1 MRRNMSFLENE
12 YDDSYDYND
21 DYLDDE
27 EYVDDED
34 DDYYADEYNDDR
46 DEYDYDD
53 SYVESDDSNDEYIDE
68 EDSEDEEISD
78 DEPLQNQELEGVTEE
93 ELESQFKKGKEGV
106 SKKMYPFMSDED
118 FELYMSN
125 NENAIKFIKTSE
137 KLNEVQREW
146 LMNDFVERN
155 MNLVYFIANKKIQS
169 KFMIDVKEL
178 ISAGMLGFSKALAKY
193 DPEQGAK
200 FATFAFRCIDNEIK
214 YGIRVESKHYNNTES
229 ANKPRCFDKDGK
241 PMNLEDTIADTK
253 MTPEELSSS
262 ISRDNLVRERLNA
275 LTPLEKYVM
284 YTRFGLDKSMQSEM
298 TQKEVAAAVQMS
310 QANISKIEKTCLEK
324 LKSVMKDID

>member
-1 MRRNMSFLENE
+1 MRNNSLFYEKD

-21 DYLDDE
+21 EYEDE
-27 EYVDDED
+27 ELYYDED
-34 DDYYADEYNDDR
+34 EDEEEIEVFENDS
-46 DEYDYDD
+46 DEYDYEDYSDDLEDDVNDDTDD
-53 SYVESDDSNDEYIDE
+53 SDE
-68 EDSEDEEISD
+68 EFEVND
-78 DEPLQNQELEGVTEE
+78 DEAYSSELDGITEE
-93 ELESQFKKGKEGV
+93 ELEAQFKKGKEDV
-106 SKKMYPFMSDED
+106 SKKTYPFMSDED
-118 FELYMSN
+118 FEFYMSN
-125 NENAIKFIKTSE
+125 NENAIKFIKTSD
-137 KLNEVQREW
+137 KLTDVQREW

-155 MNLVYFIANKKIQS
+155 VNLVYYIANKKIQS

-229 ANKPRCFDKDGK
+229 TNKPRCFDKDGK

-253 MTPEELSSS
+253 MTPEELTSSA
-262 ISRDNLVRERLNA
+262 SRDNLVRERLNS

-324 LKSVMKDID
+324 LKTVMKDID